1 MGGTQVLFG
10 QSGLF
15 SRWRNRRMVPIY
27 LEYFTSVAWAYTMF
41 AVMVLWLLGFF
52 VALPA
57 GWRVDTLLPGWNG
70 MVIGTTCL
78 LQFAVSM
85 FLDSKYE
92 KGLGR
97 YYYWMIWYPLAYWI
111 LNVFTTI
118 VSVPKV
124 ILRGRQRATWVSPDR
139 GIQP

>member
-10 QSGLF
+10 QSGKF
-15 SRWRNRRMVPIY
+15 GNWRHRRMLPVY
-27 LEYFTSVAWAYTMF
+27 LEYFTSVFWAYGM
-41 AVMVLWLLGFF
+41 ALVIMLWLVGLF
-52 VALPA
+52 VTLPPA
-57 GWRVDTLLPGWNG
+57 WRIDTLVPGWNG

-92 KGLGR
+92 KGVGR

-111 LNVFTTI
+111 LSVCTT
-118 VSVPKV
+118 VVAVPKV

-139 GIQP
+139 GIRP